1 MKNEY
6 NDKKRFDLLEQFGMK
21 QGTLELIFFA
31 LIFLSLQFWWI
42 RMTIKNGRTGEVDKW
57 GQKTNPKKLNEL
69 EKVKQDLEKLFR
81 SQFTILLKLFK

>member
-1 MKNEY
+1 
-6 NDKKRFDLLEQFGMK
+6 MK

-42 RMTIKNGRTGEVDKW
+42 SLTIKNGRTGEVEKW

-81 SQFTILLKLFK
+81 S